1 VKEAAM
7 ASMYRMPIGFGPS
20 LGPRQGPD
28 GVRYTGE
35 PIRTDLVTCAY
46 RTEPA
51 ALAAVLPAPFV
62 PAADPVVTVRVLYNH
77 GFPWLAGRGYNYFEV
92 LFRAVFQGSERVEG
106 DFVAVMWESMA
117 DAVIVGRDEAG
128 HPKLFADIPAP
139 AFPGGSL
146 LATAGWEGF
155 EFARLSADGLTFGS
169 WPHELEETTEVAE
182 PSRGIALRPRFNY
195 KYIPS
200 STEVGKA
207 AVDEV
212 LMIPA
217 GVYRQQILATWQ
229 GTGRV
234 EWRRARWAD
243 LPTFAQVVNG
253 LADLPQVEQ
262 CGATL
267 TRLVK
272 YTNDLRDE
280 LRVLY

>member
-1 VKEAAM
+1 MTA
-7 ASMYRMPIGFGPS
+7 MYRMPIGFGPS

-28 GVRYTGE
+28 GKRYTGE

-46 RTEPA
+46 QTDPD
-51 ALAAVLPAPFV
+51 ALAAVLPAPFR
-62 PAADPVVTVRVLYNH
+62 PADDPLVTVRVLYNH

-92 LFRAVFQGSERVEG
+92 LFRAVFQGTSTSIEG

-117 DAVIVGRDEAG
+117 DPIIVGREEAG
-128 HPKLFADIPAP
+128 HPKLFANIPAP

-146 LATAGWEGF
+146 LATASWEGF
-155 EFARLSADGLTFGS
+155 EFARLRADGLTFGA
-169 WPHELEETTEVAE
+169 WPHELEESTKLAE
-182 PSRGIALRPRFNY
+182 PAQGIALRPRFNY
-195 KYIPS
+195 KYFPS

-207 AVDEV
+207 DVDEV

-217 GVYRQQILATWQ
+217 GVYQQKILATWRGSGQ
-229 GTGRV
+229 V
-234 EWRRARWAD
+234 EWNRARWAD

-253 LADLPQVEQ
+253 LADLPQLEQ
-262 CGATL
+262 RGATL

>member
-1 VKEAAM
+1 M
-7 ASMYRMPIGFGPS
+7 TSMYRMPIGFGPS

-28 GVRYTGE
+28 GVRYTGQ

-46 RTEPA
+46 RTEPD

-62 PAADPVVTVRVLYNH
+62 PADDPLVTVRVLYNH
-77 GFPWLAGRGYNYFEV
+77 GFPWLAGRAYNYFEV
-92 LFRAVFQGSERVEG
+92 LFRAVFQGDEHIEG

-117 DAVIVGRDEAG
+117 DPIIVGRDEAG

-139 AFPGGSL
+139 AFPDGSL
-146 LATAGWEGF
+146 LATASWEGF
-155 EFARLSADGLTFGS
+155 EFARLRADGLSFGE
-169 WPHELEETTEVAE
+169 WPHDLEATTEVAE

-217 GVYRQQILATWQ
+217 GVYRQQILTTWQ
-229 GTGRV
+229 GTGQV
-234 EWRRARWAD
+234 EWRHAEWAD

-253 LADLPQVEQ
+253 LAALPQVEQ
-262 CGATL
+262 RGATL

-280 LRVLY
+280 LRVLS